1 MDKLVLAGQEFDS
14 RLIVGTGKY
23 ASGAILQESI
33 KASGAQIATMAV
45 KRVDIK
51 HGTDDI
57 VKPLKDLGVTLMPN
71 TSGARNAKEAVFAAQ
86 LSREALGT
94 DWIKVEVHPDQKYL
108 LPDTIETYNAC
119 KELVAQGFKVFAYCQ
134 ADLCLC
140 KALEELGVAAVMPLG
155 SPIGSARG
163 LETEPFLKLILKEC
177 RCPVVVD
184 AGIGAPSE
192 AARSLELGASAVMV
206 NTAIAAAGDP
216 IAMSRAFKAACEAGR
231 LGYEAGL
238 AAQYETAK
246 ATSPMEQFLHSVLEA
261 EKEV

>member
-23 ASGAILQESI
+23 ASGEILRQSI
-33 KASGAQIATMAV
+33 KACGAQIATMAV

-57 VKPLKDLGVTLMPN
+57 VKPLQELGVTLMPN
-71 TSGARNAKEAVFAAQ
+71 TSGARNAKEAVFAAN

-140 KALEELGVAAVMPLG
+140 KALEALGVAAVMPLG

-163 LETEPFLKLILKEC
+163 LETEPFLKLIIKEC
-177 RCPVVVD
+177 RCPVIVD
-184 AGIGAPSE
+184 AGIVAPSE
-192 AARSLELGASAVMV
+192 ASKSLELGAAAVMV

-216 IAMSRAFKAACEAGR
+216 IVMSEAFKAACIAGR

-246 ATSPMEQFLHSVLEA
+246 ATSPMEQFLHSVAEA
-261 EKEV
+261 ENNN

>member
-23 ASGAILQESI
+23 ASGEILRQSI
-33 KASGAQIATMAV
+33 KACGAQIATMAV

-57 VKPLKDLGVTLMPN
+57 VKPLQELGVTLRPN
-71 TSGARNAKEAVFAAQ
+71 TSGARNAKEAVFAAN

-140 KALEELGVAAVMPLG
+140 KALEALGVAAVMPLG

-163 LETEPFLKLILKEC
+163 LETEPFLKLIIKEC
-177 RCPVVVD
+177 RCPVIVD

-192 AARSLELGASAVMV
+192 ASKSLELGAAAVMV
-206 NTAIAAAGDP
+206 NTAIAVAGDP
-216 IAMSRAFKAACEAGR
+216 VRMAIAFKNAVEAGR
-231 LGYEAGL
+231 EAYEAGL
-238 AAQYETAK
+238 GGTTSTFEASASSPLTA
-246 ATSPMEQFLHSVLEA
+246 FLD
-261 EKEV
+261 K